1 MASDKNTLIVENKED
16 ITQYE
21 KETGKK
27 AIWRGVITEGFKKWK
42 QGLKVYKRINDTISI
57 DKDFKDK
64 IYDFCDNFGFIRA
77 KTYRFGADIIIEA
90 CNKLKNLSK
99 KFDLDSTK
107 KFISDSIDLCI
118 DTNILNDSEILKY
131 YKTQMNSSINFCEEA
146 LNNFKN
152 FQNILKKDLPEDKLK
167 FLIKSSE
174 AVLSYLM
181 DSLQAQKEHVE
192 VLESY
197 LNVKTPIIIKSSKYK
212 VLIVDNDKNV
222 QKLVT
227 SYFKDKNFSTR
238 SAMSSFEAL
247 LLLRHSKPE
256 IILLDIAL
264 SDINGIDLCK
274 RLRSNRNYR
283 DVKIYF
289 LTAHSDGFKEIND
302 LLEQKVADG
311 LIKKPFGK
319 NDFNFLFK
327 YLESS

>member
-1 MASDKNTLIVENKED
+1 
-16 ITQYE
+16 
-21 KETGKK
+21 
-27 AIWRGVITEGFKKWK
+27 
-42 QGLKVYKRINDTISI
+42 
-57 DKDFKDK
+57 
-64 IYDFCDNFGFIRA
+64 NFGFIRA
-77 KTYRFGADIIIEA
+77 KTYRYGADLIIEA
-90 CNKLKNLSK
+90 CNKLKDLNK
-99 KFDLDSTK
+99 KFDLESTK
-107 KFISDSIDLCI
+107 KFISDAIDLCV

-131 YKTQMNSSINFCEEA
+131 YNTQMNSSINFCEEA

-152 FQNILKKDLPEDKLK
+152 FKNTLKKALPEDKFKSLK
-167 FLIKSSE
+167 KSCE
-174 AVLSYLM
+174 MVLSYLM
-181 DSLQAQKEHVE
+181 DSLEAQKEHVE

-197 LNVKTPIIIKSSKYK
+197 LNVKIPIIIKSSKYR

-227 SYFKDKNFSTR
+227 SYFKDKGLSTR

-247 LLLRHSKPE
+247 LLLRHSKPDV
-256 IILLDIAL
+256 ILLDIAL

-274 RLRSNRNYR
+274 RLRTNRNYC

-302 LLEQKVADG
+302 LLEQKVVDG